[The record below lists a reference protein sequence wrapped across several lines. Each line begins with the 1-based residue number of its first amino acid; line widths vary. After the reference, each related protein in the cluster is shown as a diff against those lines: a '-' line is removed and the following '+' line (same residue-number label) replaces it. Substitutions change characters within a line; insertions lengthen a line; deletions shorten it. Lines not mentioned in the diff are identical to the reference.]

1 MDIALRPSRGGY
13 LRPFGC
19 AWFIVEFLKGN
30 GPEGSPKIDPD
41 IGAPM
46 VDIHYQYKSALH
58 RAYAEDAVALDEEE
72 RKRKGLP
79 PFTAEEAQ
87 ERLQRYL
94 SRIPYKLTKMRYSS
108 FCRYFG
114 HLKRLGWVEETG
126 KTEPSGIQ
134 DSYPPAPSRVY
145 YRLTEAGK
153 KATLAEVSN
162 PLRLLYPSFDSAYFK
177 EKRSGKWYYSKKKS

>member
-1 MDIALRPSRGGY
+1 MDMTLRPSKGGF

-30 GPEGSPKIDPD
+30 GPEGSRKIDPEV
-41 IGAPM
+41 GACM
-46 VDIHYQYKSALH
+46 VDIHQEYKAALH
-58 RAYAEDAVALDEEE
+58 RAYAEDAVAIDEGW
-72 RKRKGLP
+72 RRRRGLP
-79 PFTAEEAQ
+79 PFTVEEAQ
-87 ERLQRYL
+87 ERLERYL
-94 SRIPYKLTKMRYSS
+94 KRIPYKLTKMRYSS
-108 FCRYFG
+108 FTRYFG

-126 KTEPSGIQ
+126 ETEPSGLQ

-162 PLRLLYPSFDSAYFK
+162 PLRLLYPDFDSAYFK
-177 EKRSGKWYYSKKKS
+177 EKRSGRHYYSKKK

>member
-46 VDIHYQYKSALH
+46 VDIHYQYKTALH
-58 RAYAEDAVALDEEE
+58 RTYAEDAVALDEEE

-79 PFTAEEAQ
+79 PFTVEEAQ

-114 HLKRLGWVEETG
+114 HLKRLGWVEETDSPLLNHRSSG
-126 KTEPSGIQ
+126 LPRSPSVSGI
-134 DSYPPAPSRVY
+134 SPS
-145 YRLTEAGK
+145 
-153 KATLAEVSN
+153 
-162 PLRLLYPSFDSAYFK
+162 
-177 EKRSGKWYYSKKKS
+177 

>member
-1 MDIALRPSRGGY
+1 
-13 LRPFGC
+13 
-19 AWFIVEFLKGN
+19 
-30 GPEGSPKIDPD
+30 
-41 IGAPM
+41 M
-46 VDIHYQYKSALH
+46 VDIRYQYKSAL
-58 RAYAEDAVALDEEE
+58 RRIYAEDAVAMDEEQ

-79 PFTAEEAQ
+79 FTVEEAQ

-134 DSYPPAPSRVY
+134 DLYPPAPSRVY

-153 KATLAEVSN
+153 RATLAEVSN
-162 PLRLLYPSFDSAYFK
+162 PLRLLYPEYDAAYFK
-177 EKRSGKWYYSKKKS
+177 EKRRDRRYYRKK